1 MTSIY
6 LQKWREKILPSLA
19 HAAPTQISRS
29 LDIYTKSVV
38 ATSESVLPRVILLA
52 QPRKSVP
59 YTKKKTPSPKKKN
72 SSPKKKNSSPP
83 LQNHTLPKKK
93 LSFFRFRSTH
103 FQNKPLF
110 TLNTPLFEKRGFSH
124 FSFTNHTSKK
134 NNSFPL

>member
-1 MTSIY
+1 MAGEDSA
-6 LQKWREKILPSLA
+6 LSRPRSA
-19 HAAPTQISRS
+19 HARRQISRS

-83 LQNHTLPKKK
+83 LQNHT
-93 LSFFRFRSTH
+93 
-103 FQNKPLF
+103 
-110 TLNTPLFEKRGFSH
+110 
-124 FSFTNHTSKK
+124 TSKK
-134 NNSFPL
+134 NLSFSDLQPTHLQEQISFSL